1 MKALSIRQ
9 PWAWLV
15 VNGYKNIENRSRSL
29 GDHSGPLLIHAS
41 KSFAAKDFVDC
52 YNWLVENPALNHMVH
67 ILPSPKVCLCHLG
80 GIVGQ
85 VNVVAKIV
93 NIPMELMQPD
103 TWYTGKVGYVFQD
116 AKPLPFKRCKGQL
129 GFFEVLL

>member
-15 VNGYKNIENRSRSL
+15 VSGYKTIENRSRSL

-41 KSFAAKDFVDC
+41 KSFAAKDFVAC
-52 YNWLVENPALNHMVH
+52 FNWLSEHPALSHMALL
-67 ILPSPKVCLCHLG
+67 LPSPRILRFG

-93 NIPMELMQPD
+93 NIPMDLMSLD
-103 TWYTGKVGYVFQD
+103 TWYTGEVGYVLKD
-116 AKPLPFKRCKGQL
+116 AKKLPFKLCKGQL
-129 GFFEVLL
+129 GFFEVEL